1 LVAGFHLIYG
11 CGQNFGG
18 MGLMGFP
25 LNRITEHEEEK
36 KERRKK

>member
-1 LVAGFHLIYG
+1 
-11 CGQNFGG
+11 